1 VTGIRGWAL
10 TAFVVL
16 GGLASGQTVQTS
28 KPTVRHHRVEIEDDQ
43 FPPELRQA
51 EDALDKKDYSTA
63 EKLLTALTAKD
74 PKSYRAWFDLGF
86 LYTAQGRDDEA
97 IAAGRKAVA
106 AKPDVFESNL
116 NLGLMLARAN
126 NQDAETFLRAAT
138 KLKPTD
144 RAEEGLGRAW
154 FSLGRVLEASKPEE
168 AATAYREAIQFQPK
182 AAETHLALGA
192 VLEQQKDDKGAEQE
206 YQQAL
211 TLTSAPGG
219 ASSNVLSNEMQG
231 QAVTALANLYMAE
244 KRFPEAEAMLRKL
257 AGAHGEDAVLHV
269 QLGRVLAAAGKYD
282 EASTEM
288 EMGLKMAP
296 NDASVVRD
304 LADLYLLSKKNSEA
318 EPLYRQLV
326 KSKPRDP
333 DLHHSLGKSLL
344 DQRKFPEAQA
354 EFLVAVNLK
363 PDFGEAYGDLAVAA
377 DQNKAYGLVVPA
389 LDARAKFLPE
399 LPFGYFLRATA
410 YDHLRDRKNAAIQ
423 YHKFL
428 DAADGKF
435 PDQEWQAK
443 HRLIAIEPKK

>member
-1 VTGIRGWAL
+1 MNGTCGCVLAASLTLGAL
-10 TAFVVL
+10 ATAQ
-16 GGLASGQTVQTS
+16 SVQTS
-28 KPTVRHHRVEIEDDQ
+28 KPTIRHHRVEVADDQ

-63 EKLLTALTAKD
+63 EKLLNTLTAKD
-74 PKSYRAWFDLGF
+74 ANNYRVWFDLGF
-86 LYTAQGRDDEA
+86 VYTAQGRADDSIGA
-97 IAAGRKAVA
+97 YRRAVA

-116 NLGLMLARAN
+116 NLGLTLARSHN
-126 NQDAETFLRAAT
+126 PEAEAFLRAAT

-144 RAEEGLGRAW
+144 HAEEGLARAW
-154 FSLGRVLEASKPEE
+154 FSLARVVEVTKPEE
-168 AATAYREAIQFQPK
+168 AQDAYWEVVKLQPNSAEAR
-182 AAETHLALGA
+182 LALGS
-192 VLEQQKDDKGAEQE
+192 VMERQKDQKGAEEQ
-206 YQQAL
+206 YQRAL
-211 TLTSAPGG
+211 TLASAANDA
-219 ASSNVLSNEMQG
+219 ASSANAG
-231 QAVTALANLYMAE
+231 QAVTALANLYMEA

-257 AGAHGEDAVLHV
+257 ASAHSDDAVLHV

-282 EASTEM
+282 DASSELQA
-288 EMGLKMAP
+288 GLKLAP
-296 NDASVVRD
+296 DDASAVRD
-304 LADLYLLSKKNSEA
+304 LADIYLLAKKNAEA

-326 KSKPRDP
+326 KAKPRDAE
-333 DLHHSLGKSLL
+333 LHHSLGKALL

-354 EFLVAVNLK
+354 EFLAAVNLK

-389 LDARAKFLPE
+389 LDARDKLLGA

-410 YDHLRDRKNAAIQ
+410 YDHLRDHKNAAIQ